1 MRDLNV
7 VRLSACSLVRLSAT
21 NLLHLSLVNQPQLNI
36 ELFLANRMVVRT
48 RANFSRPIVLIAII
62 SIALGLSVMFLS
74 IAILNGFQREIRDK
88 VIGFGGHIQ
97 VTSFEENQSFEP
109 KPIRRDPVVMQT
121 MSNIKGI
128 SHIQVF
134 ASKAGIIKTN
144 DQIQGVLLKGVGS
157 DFDWTFFDSK
167 MKEGKHFTVSDTS
180 RTDEVIISRK
190 LCNLLNLNLNDDLR
204 MYFIA
209 GNHVLGRKFTI
220 VGIYETG
227 LEEFDNVYV
236 LGDIHH
242 IRRLNGWEQEDI
254 GGLEILIN
262 DFDDMDRLGK
272 EVYQSIGFNL
282 DASTIKQ
289 LYPQIFDWLSLQ
301 DINVLIILVLMVLV
315 AGITMISTLLILILE
330 RTNTIGIL
338 KALGMNNRSVRKV
351 FLYQAAGIIGLGVLL
366 GNLAGF
372 GLSYLQKHFGLVT
385 LPQESY
391 YMAVVPIYL
400 DGWYILFLNLG
411 TIMVCYLILIIP
423 SMIITRITPIR
434 AIRFN

>member
-1 MRDLNV
+1 
-7 VRLSACSLVRLSAT
+7 
-21 NLLHLSLVNQPQLNI
+21 
-36 ELFLANRMVVRT
+36 
-48 RANFSRPIVLIAII
+48 
-62 SIALGLSVMFLS
+62 
-74 IAILNGFQREIRDK
+74 
-88 VIGFGGHIQ
+88 
-97 VTSFEENQSFEP
+97 
-109 KPIRRDPVVMQT
+109 
-121 MSNIKGI
+121 
-128 SHIQVF
+128 
-134 ASKAGIIKTN
+134 
-144 DQIQGVLLKGVGS
+144 
-157 DFDWTFFDSK
+157 
-167 MKEGKHFTVSDTS
+167 
-180 RTDEVIISRK
+180 
-190 LCNLLNLNLNDDLR
+190 
-204 MYFIA
+204 
-209 GNHVLGRKFTI
+209 
-220 VGIYETG
+220 
-227 LEEFDNVYV
+227 
-236 LGDIHH
+236 
-242 IRRLNGWEQEDI
+242 
-254 GGLEILIN
+254 
-262 DFDDMDRLGK
+262 MDRLGK